1 MKAVADVLRE
11 CAYRLPAYEL
21 PSYSEEAPLLLSR
34 GATHRTSPFIC
45 DQLQELE
52 AHEPDD
58 FARVAP
64 EAKLFLIALGMGTGV
79 FQFDFHVMRNGEW
92 IASRKTQYQ
101 RAMWLFFAAD
111 LWDEGF
117 RL

>member
-1 MKAVADVLRE
+1 MKTVADVLRE
-11 CAYRLPAYEL
+11 CAFQLPAYEL
-21 PSYSEEAPLLLSR
+21 SSYSEEAPLLLSR

-45 DQLQELE
+45 DQLWELE
-52 AHEPDD
+52 VKEAGD
-58 FARVAP
+58 FSRVAP
-64 EAKLFLIALGMGTGV
+64 EAKLFLIALGMGTGT
-79 FQFDFHVMRNGEW
+79 QEFDFRVMRNGDW

-117 RL
+117 RP

>member
-1 MKAVADVLRE
+1 MKTIADVLRE
-11 CAYRLPAYEL
+11 CAFQLPAYEL
-21 PSYSEEAPLLLSR
+21 PGYSEEAPLLLSR
-34 GATHRTSPFIC
+34 GTTYRTSPYIC
-45 DQLQELE
+45 DQLYNLE
-52 AHEPDD
+52 VREDD

-64 EAKLFLIALGMGTGV
+64 EAKLFLIALGMGTGM
-79 FQFDFHVMRNGEW
+79 FEFDFHVMCNGDW

-117 RL
+117 RP